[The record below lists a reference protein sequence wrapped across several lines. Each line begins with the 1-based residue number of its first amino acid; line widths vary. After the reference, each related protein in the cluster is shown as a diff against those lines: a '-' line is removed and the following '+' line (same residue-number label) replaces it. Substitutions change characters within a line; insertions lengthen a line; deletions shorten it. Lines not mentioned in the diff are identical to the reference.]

1 MTTPSSARSTEAVFF
16 DFGGVFIP
24 SPFAAMGSAAAR
36 LGLEE
41 AVLIEAVFGP
51 YDADTD
57 HPWHRLERGELSF
70 ADARAAIGDLS
81 ETNGLQRLDPMVALA
96 DLAVGHTVRDFM
108 VDAVRDLRTR
118 GIRTGIIT
126 NNIAEFGTA
135 WRAMIPVEELFD
147 DIVDSSAVGVR
158 KPDAAIFRIACE
170 RLGVAP
176 SSSVFIDDYQG
187 NVDGAVA
194 AGLRAVCCGYT
205 VESTAAALAELLT
218 LVDS

>member
-1 MTTPSSARSTEAVFF
+1 MTDAVFF

-24 SPFAAMGSAAAR
+24 SPFAAMGGAAVR
-36 LGLEE
+36 LGIEE
-41 AVLIEAVFGP
+41 AVLIESVFGP

-70 ADARAAIGDLS
+70 ADARTAIGDLS
-81 ETNGLQRLDPMVALA
+81 EERGLERLDPFVALA

-126 NNIAEFGTA
+126 NNIAEFGET
-135 WRAMIPVEELFD
+135 WRAMIPVDELFD

-158 KPDAAIFRIACE
+158 KPDAAIYRLACE
-170 RLGVAP
+170 RLGVEP
-176 SSSVFIDDYQG
+176 SSAVFIDDYQG

-205 VESTAAALAELLT
+205 VETTQAALVELLA
-218 LVDS
+218 LVEA